1 MSGFR
6 RGMIANATA
15 SDPMLKVPLTFTA
28 EEAGATVALNVYG
41 TCTIPGMHYRMGVA
55 GDWMPYTAG
64 TVLTL
69 ANIGDSCQFWNSAET
84 LAINAYNSNYA
95 KFVIPKKMSAS
106 GNIMSLLN
114 WREDCYDQ
122 CFFALFTGAK
132 ITKAPLLPAT
142 ELATLCYDYM
152 FSYCALI
159 EPPKLPATV
168 LAYGCYRSMLASC
181 PALTK
186 APTLPAETSVDHCY
200 NNMLNGCSNLT
211 EIRVHF
217 TSWSDATYQW
227 VYGVTSTGTFYKPS
241 ALPEEYG
248 ESRIP
253 EGWTVV
259 NID

>member
-28 EEAGATVALNVYG
+28 EEAGATIQIVGDASGNLPDSF
-41 TCTIPGMHYRMGVA
+41 PGLYYRMGTS
-55 GDWMPYTAG
+55 GDWQPYDEVMTPG
-64 TVLTL
+64 ITLTD
-69 ANIGDSCQFWNSAET
+69 IGDSCQFWNSNDYWFQDLET
-84 LAINAYNSNYA
+84 EFGGEYA
-95 KFVIPKKMSAS
+95 VFYLMKKIAAS

-114 WREDCYDQ
+114 WREDVPGGSFYTL
-122 CFFALFTGAK
+122 FAQGGCTL
-132 ITKAPLLPAT
+132 TKAPLLPAT
-142 ELATLCYDYM
+142 ELGIACYFGM
-152 FSYCALI
+152 F
-159 EPPKLPATV
+159 E
-168 LAYGCYRSMLASC
+168 
-181 PALTK
+181 
-186 APTLPAETSVDHCY
+186 Y
-200 NNMLNGCSNLT
+200 NQYLT

-217 TSWSDATYQW
+217 TSWSDATDWW
-227 VYGVTSTGTFYKPS
+227 VYRVASTGTFYKPS